1 MNKEKY
7 HHGTLKEALI
17 AKGLQLLNK
26 EGYDGFSLR
35 KVAVLCGVSH
45 AAPYKHFQ
53 GKEELIAAIVQEVTE
68 SFRVTL
74 VKSLTQ
80 SGDQPLVQ
88 IREMGRQYVQFMVEN
103 PEYLKF
109 LFLNNHFNPIRIEP
123 SGFSHQEN
131 SAFAIFKDC
140 ATHYLKTIGAA
151 AEELVIDIVLLWS
164 TVHGLAV
171 LFANQSLE
179 TTADYRDVVAQT
191 IDHLI
196 QRFSAPGQ

>member
-1 MNKEKY
+1 MTKANY

-26 EGYDGFSLR
+26 EGVDGFSLR

-53 GKEELIAAIVQEVTE
+53 GKEELIAAIVEEVTA
-68 SFRVTL
+68 SFRAAL
-74 VKSLTQ
+74 LQSLGQT
-80 SGDQPLVQ
+80 GDQPLAQ

-109 LFLNNHFNPIRIEP
+109 LFLNHHFNPIRIDP
-123 SGFSHQEN
+123 SGFIIHEN
-131 SAFAIFKDC
+131 STFTIFKDC
-140 ATHYLKTIGAA
+140 ATKYLQSLGGLAP
-151 AEELVIDIVLLWS
+151 VIDIMLLWS

-171 LFANQSLE
+171 LFANHSLE
-179 TTADYRDVVAQT
+179 TTTDYHEVVSQT
-191 IDHLI
+191 IDRLL
-196 QRFSAPGQ
+196 QGVSSTYR